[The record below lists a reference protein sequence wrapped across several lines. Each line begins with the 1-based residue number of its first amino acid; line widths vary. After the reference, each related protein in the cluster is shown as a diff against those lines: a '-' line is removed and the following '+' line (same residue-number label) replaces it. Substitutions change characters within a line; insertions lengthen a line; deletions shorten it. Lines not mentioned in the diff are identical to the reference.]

1 MAPTE
6 TTTETNPYNDDD
18 VYVVLLLDNKEK
30 EVGKK
35 ESKPLIQYWNELDVV
50 LKDVLLTERRQGRLI
65 KVYTHTHT
73 HTSER
78 SEREITSWKLPRR
91 QSQ

>member
-50 LKDVLLTERRQGRLI
+50 LNDVLLTERRQGRLI